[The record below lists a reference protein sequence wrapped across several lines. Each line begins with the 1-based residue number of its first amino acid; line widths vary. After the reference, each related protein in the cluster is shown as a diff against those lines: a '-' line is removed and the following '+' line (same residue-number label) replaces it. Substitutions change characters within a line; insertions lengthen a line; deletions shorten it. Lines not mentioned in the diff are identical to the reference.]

1 LKPLYDEIVR
11 MTEAFCEQNLNREY
25 ADLCTRMAAKLA
37 RKRPSP
43 LTQGKAN
50 SWAGAIL
57 YVLGRVNFL
66 FDRTQRPHL
75 KATELCSSLGLSIQ
89 TASSKARLIEQ
100 MVGIGPFDQ
109 HWCVPGILE
118 KNPLAWM
125 IRVNG
130 LVLDAR
136 DAPREIQEEA
146 YRRGF
151 IPFLPERSA
160 E

>member
-1 LKPLYDEIVR
+1 
-11 MTEAFCEQNLNREY
+11 MT
-25 ADLCTRMAAKLA
+25 K
-37 RKRPSP
+37 
-43 LTQGKAN
+43 GKAN

-57 YVLGRVNFL
+57 YVLGRLNFL
-66 FDRTQRPHL
+66 FDHTQRPHL
-75 KATELCSSLGLSIQ
+75 KAAELCSLLGLSIQ

-100 MVGIGPFDQ
+100 MLGIGPFDQ
-109 HWCVPGILE
+109 RWCVPSMLE

-146 YRRGF
+146 HRRGF